1 MQLTILMIKKYW
13 VYILFVLSII
23 VFAITQYQKHQ
34 KNAIVVKTKQL
45 STGGWGYDIY
55 VKDSV
60 YISQDI
66 IPTITGRKAFASEN
80 DAKKLGELMVAKMKN
95 NLRPVITDFELDSLK
110 ITR

>member
-1 MQLTILMIKKYW
+1 MIKKYW

-23 VFAITQYQKHQ
+23 FFAITQYQKHQ
-34 KNAIVVKTKQL
+34 KSAIIVKAKQL

-66 IPTITGRKAFASEN
+66 IPAIAGRKAFVSEN
-80 DAKKLGELMVAKMKN
+80 DALKVGELMVAKMKN
-95 NLRPVITDFELDSLK
+95 NLRPVISDFELDSLQ
-110 ITR
+110 IIR